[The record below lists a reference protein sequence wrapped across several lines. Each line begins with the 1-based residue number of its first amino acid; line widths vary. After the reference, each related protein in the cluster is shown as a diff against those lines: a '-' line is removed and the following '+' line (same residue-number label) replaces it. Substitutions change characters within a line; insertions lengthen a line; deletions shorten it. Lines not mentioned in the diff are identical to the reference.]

1 MPPFDAISGAP
12 NACQVLPNLVT
23 SGQPT
28 AEQLR
33 AARAAGVQ
41 VVLDV
46 RDPMEPR
53 PFDEPALCRELG
65 LEYVNI
71 PITGPTMTTANLQ
84 KILDVVRANADRSL
98 YYHCASGARVG
109 ASLVPY
115 LVLDHQFEVND
126 AVDQA
131 VRIGVRN
138 PDYLEWAFA
147 YLREQPQG

>member
-1 MPPFDAISGAP
+1 MPPIDAIADAP

-28 AEQLR
+28 EAQLR
-33 AARAAGVQ
+33 AAHAAGVRF
-41 VVLDV
+41 VLDV

-65 LEYVNI
+65 LEYLNI
-71 PITGPTMTTANLQ
+71 PITGPTMTVANLQ
-84 KILDVVRANADRSL
+84 KILDAVRAHLDQPV
-98 YYHCASGARVG
+98 YFHCASGARVG
-109 ASLVPY
+109 AALLPL
-115 LVLDHQFEVND
+115 LVLDHGFTTED

-138 PDYLEWAFA
+138 PDYLQWSFG
-147 YLREQPQG
+147 YLESQGRA